1 MYVCCCGVHA
11 IIFLKDF
18 TLCPLVLSLF
28 SKLISICTRTESCHL
43 VLSPPC
49 LMIWGIKKDS
59 VSGSTAMGQ
68 MISSTGW
75 PFLHDLKA
83 N

>member
-18 TLCPLVLSLF
+18 TLCLLVLSLF